1 MERLE
6 KRDDEGMQ
14 EKEEESSPARMCG
27 RVYEKERERERERER
42 EKSRELESRC
52 RVGGP
57 ITLRFRAQEQHVQP
71 GNKTLSFKAEAKP
84 R

>member
-27 RVYEKERERERERER
+27 RVYEKERER

>member
-27 RVYEKERERERERER
+27 RVYEKERERER